1 MKSILLLALLM
12 SVSAYAQVQ
21 PAYLKDATI
30 TVKLK
35 SGKEYTYSANEY
47 AVVKRQ
53 DPQIKAILADLERVE
68 VEPSKP
74 APASETQIK
83 RHKHIISGEVLS
95 SRNGGLKDSS
105 DPSQV
110 KVETER
116 KVGVGVMYQN
126 NIYKDLYLGGRVD
139 TNGGAG
145 VNIGVGF

>member
-1 MKSILLLALLM
+1 MKSALLLALLI
-12 SVSAYAQVQ
+12 SVPAIAQVT

-35 SGKEYTYSANEY
+35 NGKEYTYSANEY
-47 AVVKRQ
+47 AVIKRGAEKK
-53 DPQIKAILADLERVE
+53 IELADKGEVKVE
-68 VEPSKP
+68 KS
-74 APASETQIK
+74 APASEVQTK

-95 SRNGGLKDSS
+95 SRTGGLKDSS